1 MNKLMM
7 FNWNVLRDEEPGPGG
22 ENGGGAGGAD
32 LNNLAKEM
40 DGGEGGAGG
49 AESKSKV
56 EVEEGKEKPNG
67 QGEEKPNDQGEGKP
81 KGEGEEK
88 PKGDGEEVKKPEP
101 LSEEEI
107 KSYKDALKLDEK
119 IVGKGIAIS
128 EAYLEKLPAMFKAS
142 GISPEAAKKLAHD
155 FAKIQQDVDREA
167 IETMKKNAAWRNDE
181 MRKMNEAFFEK
192 YDKAERA
199 AICRAAMHYFKKGT
213 PMYDIVRESEI
224 GVDPGILEL
233 LLVAGQRLPSS
244 GAPGAASGAGTGEKK
259 GLADSFMGS

>member
-22 ENGGGAGGAD
+22 ENGGGAGGAGD
-32 LNNLAKEM
+32 AESKSKVEVEGGEKGGSAVELNNLAKEM
-40 DGGEGGAGG
+40 DGGGDGG
-49 AESKSKV
+49 AE
-56 EVEEGKEKPNG
+56 E
-67 QGEEKPNDQGEGKP
+67 KP

-88 PKGDGEEVKKPEP
+88 PKGEGEEKPKGEGEEEKKPEP

>member
-40 DGGEGGAGG
+40 DGGEEQPKG
-49 AESKSKV
+49 
-56 EVEEGKEKPNG
+56 
-67 QGEEKPNDQGEGKP
+67 GEEQPKGGEEHPKGEGEEKP

-88 PKGDGEEVKKPEP
+88 PKGEGEEKPKGEGEEEKKPEP

-167 IETMKKNAAWRNDE
+167 IEKMKKNAAWRNDE

>member
-40 DGGEGGAGG
+40 DGGEEQPKG
-49 AESKSKV
+49 
-56 EVEEGKEKPNG
+56 
-67 QGEEKPNDQGEGKP
+67 GEEQPKGGEEHPKGEGEEKP

-88 PKGDGEEVKKPEP
+88 PKGEGEEKPKGEGEEEKKPEP

-142 GISPEAAKKLAHD
+142 GISPEAAKKLAND
-155 FAKIQQDVDREA
+155 FAKIQQDVDREV

-244 GAPGAASGAGTGEKK
+244 GAPGASSGAGAGEKK
-259 GLADSFMGS
+259 GIADSFMGS